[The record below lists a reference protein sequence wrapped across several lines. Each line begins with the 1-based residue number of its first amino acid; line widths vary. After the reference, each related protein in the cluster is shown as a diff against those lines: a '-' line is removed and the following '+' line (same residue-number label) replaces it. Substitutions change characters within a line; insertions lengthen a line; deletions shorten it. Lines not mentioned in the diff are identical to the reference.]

1 MTIQKR
7 SRLSKGTPVALAV
20 AGVIAFA
27 VTAKENQAVPVAVAA
42 SAPSATYQPAVATS
56 TDFAAARFVQTAAAV
71 APADTGYAPDLVEV
85 AIAKMSPTVAAHA
98 STGGAE
104 SVPVIVR
111 YDDAPELFEN
121 ERVRRMGGE
130 VVRRFDRLGLLAVKL
145 PAGAL
150 VELAISDSV
159 RRVSLDAP
167 VQSTAAASLKLIAE
181 PTNALST
188 NYDMK
193 LAHARSLMPVHLQAV
208 NAPVP

>member
-1 MTIQKR
+1 
-7 SRLSKGTPVALAV
+7 
-20 AGVIAFA
+20 
-27 VTAKENQAVPVAVAA
+27 
-42 SAPSATYQPAVATS
+42 
-56 TDFAAARFVQTAAAV
+56 
-71 APADTGYAPDLVEV
+71 
-85 AIAKMSPTVAAHA
+85 MSPTVAAHA
-98 STGGAE
+98 SAGGAD

-150 VELAISDSV
+150 VEPAISDSV

-193 LAHARSLMPVHLQAV
+193 LAHER
-208 NAPVP
+208 

>member
-27 VTAKENQAVPVAVAA
+27 VTAKENQAVPVAAAA

-56 TDFAAARFVQTAAAV
+56 ADLTAARFVQTAAVV
-71 APADTGYAPDLVEV
+71 APVDTGYAPDLVEV

-98 STGGAE
+98 SMGGAE

-130 VVRRFDRLGLLAVKL
+130 VVRRFDRLGLK
-145 PAGAL
+145 
-150 VELAISDSV
+150 
-159 RRVSLDAP
+159 
-167 VQSTAAASLKLIAE
+167 
-181 PTNALST
+181 
-188 NYDMK
+188 
-193 LAHARSLMPVHLQAV
+193 HAFGHQL
-208 NAPVP
+208 